1 MCNIAYSCDA
11 GQTYGHNWILKY
23 RAAFVGLLVKLIAGA
38 AAVKVPLKAVNGTV
52 RLVVD
57 QT

>member
-1 MCNIAYSCDA
+1 MRCRP
-11 GQTYGHNWILKY
+11 TYGNNWILKY
-23 RAAFVGLLVKLIAGA
+23 RAASVGLLVKLIAGA
-38 AAVKVPLKAVNGTV
+38 AAVNIPLKAVNGTV